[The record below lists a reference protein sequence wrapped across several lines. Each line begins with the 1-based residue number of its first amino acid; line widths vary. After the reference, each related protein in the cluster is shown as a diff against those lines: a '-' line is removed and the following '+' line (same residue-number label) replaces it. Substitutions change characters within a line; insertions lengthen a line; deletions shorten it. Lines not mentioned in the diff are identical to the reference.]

1 MKKIYLATLAALL
14 LAACSTSQTGLISET
29 DGREYAPL
37 APGALVYMYADV
49 AHMGPLLTILP
60 IEALSQNEVTDMV
73 KRTDTAMMAFYPNNE
88 KRSFMLAGAGT
99 YPTFGANMGL
109 FFSSAWKKRRSET
122 GASYWYSEKSRS
134 ALSLSA
140 HQVLVSDADPFA
152 PAPGVA
158 IPEGFAAFRR
168 DAVLALWLD
177 DAAAPVNQFLKTFME
192 SVGIGQVLEM
202 LGVSLT
208 LPVRQTMISVQAV
221 NERYS
226 ALIRM
231 GTPSA
236 SQTRGLLGILTLI
249 KRFLPKTDGASSASP
264 LSIAA
269 LLFANDPQEDG
280 LYLTL
285 RTGEFDAQSL
295 MALVS
300 MFTAQKSLIAAPIP
314 QTATGEY

>member
-1 MKKIYLATLAALL
+1 MKKTWLVAFAALV
-14 LAACSTSQTGLISET
+14 LAACSTSKASLISEA

-49 AHMGPLLTILP
+49 ARMGPLLDILP
-60 IEALSQNEVTDMV
+60 IEALGQKEVADMIE
-73 KRTDTAMMAFYPNNE
+73 RTDTAMVAFYPNNE

-109 FFSSAWKKRRSET
+109 WFSSAWKKRHSET
-122 GASYWYSEKSRS
+122 GASYWYAEKGRN

-140 HQVLVSDADPFA
+140 NQVFVSDGDPFA
-152 PAPGVA
+152 PAPGVV
-158 IPEGFAAFRR
+158 IPEGFAVFRR

-177 DAAAPVNQFLKTFME
+177 DAAAPVNQFLQVFME
-192 SVGIGQVLEM
+192 SLGIRQVLEM

-208 LPVRQTMISVQAV
+208 LPVEQAMISVQAV
-221 NERYS
+221 NENYS
-226 ALIRM
+226 ALIRI
-231 GTPSA
+231 GAPSV
-236 SQTRGLLGILTLI
+236 SQTRGLLGILSLI
-249 KRFLPKTDGASSASP
+249 KRFLPGADGAGLDSP
-264 LSIAA
+264 LSLAA

-295 MALVS
+295 VALVS
-300 MFTAQKSLIAAPIP
+300 MFAPP
-314 QTATGEY
+314 RNSPLSR